1 MCSSFHCGKFGQGW
15 LTRPWN
21 GWSKSKKGINKK
33 DRMKN
38 VILNERGEIRVTA
51 SATSSKNDFDFLQ
64 GKFKVHHKILKSR
77 LSNSNEWFEF
87 DGSMEMRTIL
97 MGIGNVENHYMTT
110 LDRKLV
116 EGFALRL
123 FDPSTR
129 LWSIY
134 WTNSQ
139 TGILDIPVVGSF
151 DGDKGYF
158 FANDHFNEKEIL
170 LQFEWDIINPSQ
182 PIWKQAFSVD
192 QGNTWEWNWYMYFT
206 KTEL

>member
-1 MCSSFHCGKFGQGW
+1 
-15 LTRPWN
+15 
-21 GWSKSKKGINKK
+21 
-33 DRMKN
+33 
-38 VILNERGEIRVTA
+38 
-51 SATSSKNDFDFLQ
+51 
-64 GKFKVHHKILKSR
+64 
-77 LSNSNEWFEF
+77 
-87 DGSMEMRTIL
+87 